1 MAGILTFAL
10 VAPLASFGAIAVGE
24 RRSGWDRPGR
34 SAVFGL
40 LGACLGVERADDD
53 AQAALASQ
61 YGLALLCHASGRLLA
76 DYHTAQVPSAKGK
89 RRFATRAEE
98 LAAPELNTILSRR
111 DYRSGAWHLAA
122 VWPRVPDPRWRLEA
136 LAEAMRRPVF
146 VPYLG
151 RKSCPLGLPLAPAI
165 DERAGDA
172 VAALLARHASG
183 PEAIPASAGRRM
195 RDALTDPPASELV
208 IVLDAPAAGSAPGEP
223 GYVAANDPRRRR
235 IEIRRDQPRSRRRWQ
250 FDLREEL
257 VLGVPRE

>member
-1 MAGILTFAL
+1 MPGILTFAL

-24 RRSGWDRPGR
+24 RRSGWDRPAR

-40 LGACLGVERADDD
+40 LGACLGVEREDDD
-53 AQAALASQ
+53 AQAALAGQ
-61 YGLALLCHASGRLLA
+61 YGLALLCHAPGRLLA

-89 RRFATRAEE
+89 RRFATRAQE
-98 LAAPELNTILSRR
+98 LAASELNTILSRR

-122 VWPRVPDPRWRLEA
+122 LWARVPAPRWRLEE
-136 LAEAMRRPVF
+136 LAEAMRQPLF

-165 DERAGDA
+165 DDQAADA
-172 VAALLARHASG
+172 AAALIARHAAG
-183 PEAIPASAGRRM
+183 PESQFDHVDRRL
-195 RDALTDPPASELV
+195 RGTVGEELM
-208 IVLDAPAAGSAPGEP
+208 IVLDAPPPDSSRGDPGH
-223 GYVAANDPRRRR
+223 VAVDDPRRRR

-257 VLGVPRE
+257 VLGVPRG

>member
-1 MAGILTFAL
+1 MTDILTFAL

-40 LGACLGVERADDD
+40 LGACLGIEREDDD

-61 YGLALLCHASGRLLA
+61 YWLALLCHAPGRLLA
-76 DYHTAQVPSAKGK
+76 DYHTAQVPSAQRG
-89 RRFATRAEE
+89 RRFATRAQE

-111 DYRSGAWHLAA
+111 DYRVGAWHLTA
-122 VWPRVPDPRWRLEA
+122 VWPRAHAPRWPLA
-136 LAEAMRRPVF
+136 DLAEAMRRPVF

-165 DERAGDA
+165 AREPDA
-172 VAALLARHASG
+172 VTALLARHAAG
-183 PEAIPASAGRRM
+183 PEAAFRPSFADRQDG
-195 RDALTDPPASELV
+195 DLV
-208 IVLDAPAAGSAPGEP
+208 IALDTPAPDSAPGDP
-223 GYVAANDPRRRR
+223 GHVAADDPRRRR
-235 IEIRRDQPRSRRRWQ
+235 IEMRRDQPRSRRRWQ

-257 VLGVPRE
+257 VLAAPRP